1 MASPL
6 EFSSNIIKKQCFVS
20 YFISKYETKIGYV
33 CSKNIF
39 DIKCDTCIII
49 CPGLTGF
56 AIPFVEWFFDFHN
69 DSTCILSFD
78 YRGFGLSEYSNNE
91 NIIYNG
97 INVNTMS
104 IDMYNLY
111 TLLNLQKKKNFILA
125 HSYGILV
132 AYNFLNNYDIINLR
146 GFISIEES
154 LMNVPQ
160 TNASDTTYPQTSTFT
175 WNTVENWVNEYQTYS
190 PSKGYY
196 LVNSALLE
204 QFTVPGFAMTNQQL
218 NEWMQYTTNINGNVL
233 AFTFKDAM
241 TVDYTYMVN
250 DIFVK
255 KNIPMFIYSG
265 LGSIVPSET
274 QLWIYN
280 KISYNN
286 LSKVLVISADDGG
299 YHTPFLPSSISKNT
313 LFQNIYQYIN
323 NINNSFFYIDKNL
336 LHIDNSLYYYYT
348 KMLQRKRGFYKYCK
362 NIEYICY
369 NISKMKK

>member
-1 MASPL
+1 
-6 EFSSNIIKKQCFVS
+6 V
-20 YFISKYETKIGYV
+20 
-33 CSKNIF
+33 
-39 DIKCDTCIII
+39 
-49 CPGLTGF
+49 
-56 AIPFVEWFFDFHN
+56 
-69 DSTCILSFD
+69 SFD
-78 YRGFGLSEYSNNE
+78 YRGFGLSEYSSNS

-97 INVNTMS
+97 ININTMA

-111 TLLNLQKKKNFILA
+111 TLLNLQKKKIFILA

-132 AYNFLNNYDIINLR
+132 AYNLLNNYNIINLR

-160 TNASDTTYPQTSTFT
+160 INASDTTYPTTSTFT
-175 WNTVENWVNEYQTYS
+175 WDTVQTWVNEYQTYS
-190 PSKGYY
+190 PSNGYY
-196 LVNSALLE
+196 LVNSALLQ
-204 QFTVPGFAMTNQQL
+204 QFTVPGFAMTNQEL

-241 TVDYTYMVN
+241 MADYSYMVN
-250 DIFVK
+250 EIFVK
-255 KNIPMFIYSG
+255 KNIPMFVYSG

-286 LSKVLVISADDGG
+286 LSKVLVISAAEGG
-299 YHTPFLPSSISKNT
+299 YHTPFLPSSISKNK
-313 LFQNIYQYIN
+313 LFQNIHEFIN
-323 NINNSFFYIDKNL
+323 NIINSFLYM
-336 LHIDNSLYYYYT
+336 DNALYYYYT

-362 NIEYICY
+362 NIEYITN

>member
-1 MASPL
+1 MIASPL
-6 EFSSNIIKKQCFVS
+6 EFSSNIIKNQCFVS
-20 YFISKYETKIGYV
+20 SFISKYGTKIGFV
-33 CSKNIF
+33 CSKNIL
-39 DIKCDTCIII
+39 DRKCDTCIII

-56 AIPFVEWFFDFHN
+56 AIPFLEWFFDFHN
-69 DSTCILSFD
+69 DSTCLVSFD
-78 YRGFGLSEYSNNE
+78 YRGFGLSELNSNV
-91 NIIYNG
+91 NITYNG
-97 INVNTMS
+97 ININTMS
-104 IDMYNLY
+104 LDMYNLY
-111 TLLNLQKKKNFILA
+111 TLLNLQNKKVFILG

-132 AYNFLNNYDIINLR
+132 AYNFLNNFNISNVH

-160 TNASDTTYPQTSTFT
+160 INANDTTYPQTSTFT

-190 PSKGYY
+190 PTNGYY
-196 LVNSALLE
+196 LVNPALLE
-204 QFTVPGFAMTNQQL
+204 QFKVPGFAMTNQEL

-233 AFTFKDAM
+233 AFTFKEAM
-241 TVDYTYMVN
+241 MADYTYMVN

-286 LSKVLVISADDGG
+286 LSKVLVISADEGG
-299 YHTPFLPSSISKNT
+299 YHTPFLPSSIAKNKR
-313 LFQNIYQYIN
+313 FQNIHEFKK
-323 NINNSFFYIDKNL
+323 NIITSF
-336 LHIDNSLYYYYT
+336 LHIDNALYYYYT
-348 KMLQRKRGFYKYCK
+348 KMLQRKRGFYKNCK

-369 NISKMKK
+369 NINKMKK